1 MRRGSVGR
9 VAPALLAV
17 QLVLMFNYSGWEYEW
32 DWALSNASFGLVLV
46 GPLVAGLVAH
56 DRACRMEPTLA
67 FLAATGVRGRKAI
80 LAVAVGGALWMLAV
94 WVLALAVA
102 AVMVGKVASGWPDPW
117 IFVES
122 LALISVFPSVGLAV
136 GTYMR
141 NLWAGPLTAAATF
154 IVGMFT
160 PQLGVAGLL
169 RVGEATGTLI
179 ASERV
184 EMSAVPLIIA
194 HLCLAGSALV
204 AALAVAPW
212 RWGVGWRR
220 AVALA
225 MCGVCVAASLVGVS
239 ATRDVE
245 VYRPSGGESY
255 CSTGEVTVCG
265 PMKGAHV
272 IEITQKSLSSAVIH
286 LNGTGIDWQRQYLI
300 RHHQEMPPDRGV
312 VEVNLEEL
320 EEGRL
325 PMWTVVA
332 ALVSPRLCLA
342 LFQEESAAPL
352 LEDQETV
359 GRWILENLRK
369 GTPDPANA
377 QVREAFD
384 RLRECEPAIRVP

>member
-1 MRRGSVGR
+1 MMSTLWLWMRRGSVGR

-122 LALISVFPSVGLAV
+122 LALISVFPPVGLAV

-212 RWGVGWRR
+212 RWG
-220 AVALA
+220 
-225 MCGVCVAASLVGVS
+225 
-239 ATRDVE
+239 
-245 VYRPSGGESY
+245 SGG
-255 CSTGEVTVCG
+255 V
-265 PMKGAHV
+265 
-272 IEITQKSLSSAVIH
+272 
-286 LNGTGIDWQRQYLI
+286 
-300 RHHQEMPPDRGV
+300 
-312 VEVNLEEL
+312 
-320 EEGRL
+320 GRL
-325 PMWTVVA
+325 PSRCAVYA
-332 ALVSPRLCLA
+332 SLH
-342 LFQEESAAPL
+342 
-352 LEDQETV
+352 
-359 GRWILENLRK
+359 RWW
-369 GTPDPANA
+369 
-377 QVREAFD
+377 V
-384 RLRECEPAIRVP
+384 